1 MFYLL
6 KYLLLPNLVI
16 LKQNCNNIFYF
27 NLVFICFVCVFAH
40 SHLVKNH
47 PIWIQEDGPL
57 ISEVVLSQASSL
69 SHFRLANWQS
79 DIHDS

>member
-6 KYLLLPNLVI
+6 KYLLLLYLVI
-16 LKQNCNNIFYF
+16 LKQSCNNIFYF
-27 NLVFICFVCVFAH
+27 NLVFICFICVFAY
-40 SHLVKNH
+40 SRLVENH
-47 PIWIQEDGPL
+47 PIYILEDRPL

-69 SHFRLANWQS
+69 SQFQLADWQS